1 MRTPRRRGV
10 AAGPRGSDVEEDGL
24 AYPDDVRY
32 TAEHEW
38 ARLENGIVTVGI
50 TSYATDQ
57 LGDVVY
63 VELPAVGKELEAMKP
78 FGVVEAV
85 KTVSDL
91 FSPLAGRVV
100 EINSAL
106 ADNPGVVNAEPYGQG
121 WMIRLKPA
129 NPADLGK
136 LMDRDAYAKLVEEQ
150 HA

>member
-1 MRTPRRRGV
+1 M
-10 AAGPRGSDVEEDGL
+10 

-38 ARLENGIVTVGI
+38 AREQGGVVTVGI

-57 LGDVVY
+57 LGDVVF
-63 VELPAVGKELEAMKP
+63 VELPEVGRKVEVGGT

-91 FSPLAGRVV
+91 FAPVAGEVV
-100 EINSAL
+100 EINPALGDNPAIVNQDPYGEGWMVKIRL
-106 ADNPGVVNAEPYGQG
+106 ADPAEF
-121 WMIRLKPA
+121 
-129 NPADLGK
+129 
-136 LMDRDAYAKLVEEQ
+136 AKLLGSSDYEKLIEEH